1 MEIWMAYLIQDLWEM
16 CGGFEGIIFCNNGK
30 VVESGWENSGSVVMT
45 LLSYLQDF
53 HVYKRVLSLHEEGCY
68 S

>member
-1 MEIWMAYLIQDLWEM
+1 MWEM
-16 CGGFEGIIFCNNGK
+16 CGGFEGIMSCNNGK
-30 VVESGWENSGSVVMT
+30 VVESGWEWYGY
-45 LLSYLQDF
+45 LL